1 MNLRYAL
8 ALACAVGV
16 LAMGFF
22 LGRNTDPFGASA
34 APAVSDSPETPSGGI
49 TAESYRRAFDAYVQ
63 CALDSG
69 LAVAGEVHES
79 RFGRLTVQFTAPGA
93 SGQPS
98 AANLHTSHEACRQQH
113 LNDAELAWVVAHPP
127 SAEEA
132 AEARQLT
139 AECLAN
145 RGLEIPATLDRS
157 TMARLIAERLASG
170 DAETRL
176 IVGTCLDQTAEAMN
190 WPGYGG
196 S

>member
-1 MNLRYAL
+1 M
-8 ALACAVGV
+8 
-16 LAMGFF
+16 
-22 LGRNTDPFGASA
+22 
-34 APAVSDSPETPSGGI
+34 GGI
-49 TAESYRRAFDAYVQ
+49 TAESYRQAFDAYVQ

-69 LAVAGEVHES
+69 LAVVGEVHES
-79 RFGRLTVQFTAPGA
+79 RFGRLTVQFASPSA

-98 AANLHTSHEACRQQH
+98 AASLHTGHEACRQQH
-113 LNDAELAWVVAHPP
+113 LNDAELAWVVSHPP

-145 RGLEIPATLDRS
+145 RGIETPAMLDRS
-157 TMARLIAERLASG
+157 TMATLIAEQLTSG
-170 DAETRL
+170 EAETRR
-176 IVGTCLDQTAEAMN
+176 IVGTCLNETAEAMN